1 MSTPPPPMHQA
12 ALPQQPTEPAL
23 SEPARLINTF
33 TAPSKTFADIRRRG
47 GWWVPWLLVG
57 LVAMASL
64 VFAGQKIG
72 YENLTRQSVE
82 RSSRAQQ
89 FDNLPQAQQERQI
102 AIGAKVTQVF
112 FYLIPAFTLLFGL
125 IVAAILMAVFN
136 FGFDAQVP
144 FSRAMGI
151 VFYSYLPGIIAAI
164 LGIVSVGLSNN
175 PEGINVRNMVAS
187 NPAYFM
193 DPASSSKFLYQFLSG
208 IDIFVIWTICLMGIG
223 FAVNSNNRKLSRG
236 TAIGTVF
243 ALFLVWKLIS
253 SAIGFGS

>member
-1 MSTPPPPMHQA
+1 MPEA
-12 ALPQQPTEPAL
+12 ALPQEPAQPAL
-23 SEPARLINTF
+23 SEPARLIKTF
-33 TAPSKTFADIRRRG
+33 SAPSETFADVKRRG
-47 GWWVPWLLVG
+47 GWWAPWLLVG
-57 LVAMASL
+57 IVAVASL

-72 YENLTRQSVE
+72 YENLTRQQIE

-89 FDNLPQAQQERQI
+89 FDNLPAEQQERQI
-102 AIGAKVTQVF
+102 AIAAKVTQI
-112 FYLIPAFTLLFGL
+112 FYYIVPVFTLIFGL

-144 FSRAMGI
+144 FSRALGV
-151 VFYSYLPGIIAAI
+151 VFYSYLPGVIAAI
-164 LGIVSVGLSNN
+164 LAIISVALSSN

-208 IDIFVIWTICLMGIG
+208 IDIFAIWTICLMGIG
-223 FAVNSNNRKLSRG
+223 FAVNSNSRKLSRG

-243 ALFLVWKLIS
+243 ALFIVWKLIS
-253 SAIGFGS
+253 SAIGFGA

>member
-1 MSTPPPPMHQA
+1 MSTPPMMPEA
-12 ALPQQPTEPAL
+12 ALPREPAQQAL
-23 SEPARLINTF
+23 SEPARLIKTF
-33 TAPSKTFADIRRRG
+33 TAPSETFADVKRRG
-47 GWWVPWLLVG
+47 GWWAPWLLVAI
-57 LVAMASL
+57 VAIVSL

-72 YENLTRQSVE
+72 YETVARQSIE

-89 FDNLPQAQQERQI
+89 FDNLPAEQQERQL
-102 AIGAKVTQVF
+102 ALAAKITQIS
-112 FYLIPAFTLLFGL
+112 FYMVPVFTLIFGL

-151 VFYSYLPGIIAAI
+151 VFYSYLPGVIAGILAII
-164 LGIVSVGLSNN
+164 SVALNSN

-193 DPASSSKFLYQFLSG
+193 DPATSSKFLYQFLSG
-208 IDIFVIWTICLMGIG
+208 IDIFAIWTICLIGIG

-243 ALFLVWKLIS
+243 ALFIVWKLIT
-253 SAIGFGS
+253 SAIGFGA

>member
-1 MSTPPPPMHQA
+1 
-12 ALPQQPTEPAL
+12 
-23 SEPARLINTF
+23 
-33 TAPSKTFADIRRRG
+33 
-47 GWWVPWLLVG
+47 VPWLVVG
-57 LVAMASL
+57 MVAVVSL

-72 YENLTRQSVE
+72 YETLTRQSVE

-89 FDNLPQAQQERQI
+89 FDNLPVEQQERQI
-102 AIGAKVTQVF
+102 AIGAKVTQIF
-112 FYLIPAFTLLFGL
+112 FYIVPIFTLIFGL

-151 VFYSYLPGIIAAI
+151 VFYSYLPGVIAAI
-164 LGIVSVGLSNN
+164 LAIVSVALSSNL
-175 PEGINVRNMVAS
+175 EGINVRNMVAS

-193 DPASSSKFLYQFLSG
+193 DPATSSRFLYQFLSG
-208 IDIFVIWTICLMGIG
+208 IDIFAIWTVCLMGIG

-243 ALFLVWKLIS
+243 ALFIVWKLIS
-253 SAIGFGS
+253 SAIGFGG